1 MNEEIINNF
10 DGNINNDNNQ
20 NDNNNNNFVNQ
31 NDSYI
36 KNYSN
41 VTISFLIIL
50 MINLLIE
57 IYSYFKAIDS
67 RKYVFQ
73 FAPIYEKNQFYRFVT
88 SYFIH
93 YGFWHLVIE
102 LYITYKICNF
112 MENLFGTI
120 ITISFI
126 MESMITNSF
135 LNLLLIKF
143 MLYICN
149 LIHYP
154 LDISYNY
161 ESSLTSILF
170 AMAAFLFS
178 FKFISK
184 KKIKYIIYNCH

>member
-1 MNEEIINNF
+1 MNEEINNNF
-10 DGNINNDNNQ
+10 DDNINNDNNQ

-36 KNYSN
+36 KNYTN

-73 FAPIYEKNQFYRFVT
+73 FAPINEKNQYYRFVT

-102 LYITYKICNF
+102 F
-112 MENLFGTI
+112 
-120 ITISFI
+120 
-126 MESMITNSF
+126 
-135 LNLLLIKF
+135 
-143 MLYICN
+143 
-149 LIHYP
+149 YP
-154 LDISYNY
+154 
-161 ESSLTSILF
+161 
-170 AMAAFLFS
+170 
-178 FKFISK
+178 
-184 KKIKYIIYNCH
+184 